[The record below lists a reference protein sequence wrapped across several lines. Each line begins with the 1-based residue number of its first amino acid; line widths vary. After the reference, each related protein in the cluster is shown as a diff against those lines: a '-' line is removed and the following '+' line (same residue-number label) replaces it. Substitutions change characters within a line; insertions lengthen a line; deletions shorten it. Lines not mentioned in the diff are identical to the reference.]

1 MKFTTAHIDKV
12 LRWPSIKAEDGAA
25 LRSYALYLPSCFNIM
40 KEVNF
45 MEELETPSHLKTIIS
60 KLPFKLRH
68 RWRTISC
75 DVQDESKQPAKFKD
89 LVEFVE
95 RQSRVLLDPFFG
107 DIQYVTDGKGFLKST
122 KRSAPQRPP
131 FQPASRGSS
140 FATAVATMSEEREV
154 EESQQNKAKPLIQ
167 QELKAHP
174 SPAHPL
180 DKPCLYCS
188 KDHSLESCAVLKHK
202 ANKEKV
208 DFMKSKGLCFGSF
221 GKGHM
226 SKKCKNGMT

>member
-1 MKFTTAHIDKV
+1 
-12 LRWPSIKAEDGAA
+12 
-25 LRSYALYLPSCFNIM
+25 
-40 KEVNF
+40 

-75 DVQDESKQPAKFKD
+75 DVQDESKRPAKFKD

-107 DIQYVTDGKGFLKST
+107 DIQDVTDGKGFLKST

-140 FATAVATMSEEREV
+140 FAPAVATMSEKREV
-154 EESQQNKAKPLIQ
+154 EESQQNKAKPLKQ
-167 QELKAHP
+167 QELKAHT

-180 DKPCLYCS
+180 AEPCLYCS

-226 SKKCKNGMT
+226 STKCKNGMTLSDWPSKPPKLLHIEKKKGVEQECWKIRKMEKQQRSHGVSCP